1 MGAAGRESRVAV
13 YGMGYVGKAVAAV
26 MLRAGFE
33 VVGVDVSREK
43 VEELNRGSV
52 RYAEAEVR
60 EAIARGLR
68 EGAFKAT
75 VNGVEASRE
84 CKVKIVTVPV
94 YLDRNF
100 QPDFSS
106 FEAAVKAVGR
116 GSEEGDLVVVESSVP
131 PGTTLGLVKPALEE
145 ASGLK
150 VEEQLLLAYSPERVY
165 VGRAVKDIEERY
177 PKVVAGVG
185 PRSAETA
192 AALYSKVAKR
202 GVVVLSSPT
211 AAELEKLAEGVYRDV
226 NIALANELAKLAAAL
241 GVDYIE
247 VREAANTQP
256 YCHLHMPGVG
266 VGGYCIPIYPR
277 FLAHAAAKL
286 GLELPLVELARRVN
300 LSMPGYTADL
310 VDAVAR
316 RLQVAEPK
324 VAILGLAFRG
334 GVDDTRLS
342 PTYDL
347 LDALLKKGYG
357 DVVVHDP
364 HVERDAQL
372 EALGVRLERNLEAAL
387 KGRDIAVVAT
397 DHPEYAEL
405 TLGRLKGAMGRER
418 VGVVDGRLVV
428 EDWRTP
434 PPGVVYAAI
443 GRPIVANL

>member
-1 MGAAGRESRVAV
+1 VSAAGREGRVAV

-43 VEELNRGSV
+43 VEELNKGSV

-75 VNGVEASRE
+75 VDGVEASRE

-94 YLDRNF
+94 YLGRDL

-106 FEAAVKAVGR
+106 LEEAVKAAGM

-131 PGTTLGLVKPALEE
+131 PGTTLGLAKPVLEE

-185 PRSAETA
+185 PRSAEA
-192 AALYSKVAKR
+192 AVKLYSKVAKR

-256 YCHLHMPGVG
+256 YCQLHMPGVG

-277 FLAHAAAKL
+277 FVVHAAAKL
-286 GLELPLVELARRVN
+286 GIELPLVELARRIN
-300 LSMPGYTADL
+300 LSMPGYAADL

-316 RLQVAEPK
+316 RLQVTEPK

-347 LDALLKKGYG
+347 LDALLKKGYM
-357 DVVVHDP
+357 DIVVHDP
-364 HVERDAQL
+364 YVERDEHL
-372 EALGVRLERNLEAAL
+372 EALGILFERNLEAAL

-397 DHPEYAEL
+397 DHPEYLEL
-405 TLGRLKGAMGRER
+405 TLDRLKDAMGRER

-428 EDWRTP
+428 EDWRRP

-443 GRPIVANL
+443 GRPIVANI

>member
-1 MGAAGRESRVAV
+1 VGAAGRERRVAV
-13 YGMGYVGKAVAAV
+13 YGMGYVGKAVASV

-43 VEELNRGSV
+43 VEELNRGIAKYV
-52 RYAEAEVR
+52 EAEVR
-60 EAIARGLR
+60 EAIAKGVR
-68 EGAFKAT
+68 EGSFRAT
-75 VNGVEASRE
+75 ADGVEASRE
-84 CKVKIVTVPV
+84 CKIKVVTVPV
-94 YLDRNF
+94 YLRLDL

-106 FEAAVKAVGR
+106 LEAAVKAAGE
-116 GSEEGDLVVVESSVP
+116 GSEEGDLVVIESSVP
-131 PGTTLGLVKPALEE
+131 PGTTLGLVKPVLEG
-145 ASGLK
+145 ASGLR
-150 VEEQLLLAYSPERVY
+150 VEEELMLAYSPERVY

-185 PRSAETA
+185 PRSAEA
-192 AALYSKVAKR
+192 AVALYSKVAKR

-241 GVDYIE
+241 GVDYLE

-266 VGGYCIPIYPR
+266 VGGYCIPIYPH
-277 FLAHAAAKL
+277 FLLYAAAKL
-286 GLELPLVELARRVN
+286 GLELPLVELARCIN

-316 RLQVAEPK
+316 RLQVSEPGI
-324 VAILGLAFRG
+324 AILGLAFRG

-347 LDALLKKGYG
+347 LDALLKKGYE
-357 DVVVHDP
+357 DVLVHDP
-364 HVERDAQL
+364 YVERDAQL
-372 EALGVRLERNLEAAL
+372 EALGVRLERDLGEAL
-387 KGRDIAVVAT
+387 KGRDVVVVAT

-405 TLGRLKGAMGRER
+405 TLGFLKSASGRER
-418 VGVVDGRLVV
+418 VGVVDGRLVIK
-428 EDWRTP
+428 DWRAP
-434 PPGVVYAAI
+434 PPGVVYAAV
-443 GRPIVANL
+443 GRPVVANL

>member
-1 MGAAGRESRVAV
+1 VDGA
-13 YGMGYVGKAVAAV
+13 
-26 MLRAGFE
+26 
-33 VVGVDVSREK
+33 
-43 VEELNRGSV
+43 
-52 RYAEAEVR
+52 
-60 EAIARGLR
+60 
-68 EGAFKAT
+68 
-75 VNGVEASRE
+75 EASRE
-84 CKVKIVTVPV
+84 CRVKIITVPV
-94 YLDRNF
+94 YLGRDL

-106 FEAAVKAVGR
+106 FEAAVRAVGR
-116 GSEEGDLVVVESSVP
+116 GSEEGDLVIVESSVP
-131 PGTTLGLVKPALEE
+131 PGTTLSLVKPVLER
-145 ASGLK
+145 ASRLK

-185 PRSAETA
+185 PRSTEA
-192 AALYSKVAKR
+192 AVKLYSKVAKR
-202 GVVVLSSPT
+202 GVMVLSSPT

-241 GVDYIE
+241 GVDYVE

-277 FLAHAAAKL
+277 FAAHAAAKL
-286 GLELPLVELARRVN
+286 GLELPLVELARRIN

-310 VDAVAR
+310 VDAVAK
-316 RLQVAEPK
+316 RLQHADPK

-357 DVVVHDP
+357 NIVVHDP
-364 HVERDAQL
+364 YVERDAQL
-372 EALGVRLERNLEAAL
+372 EALGIELERGLEEAL
-387 KGRDIAVVAT
+387 KGRDIAVMAT

-405 TLGRLKGAMGRER
+405 TLSRLKGAMGRER

-428 EDWRTP
+428 KDWRAP

-443 GRPIVANL
+443 GRPMVSNL

>member
-1 MGAAGRESRVAV
+1 VGAAGREGRVAV

-52 RYAEAEVR
+52 RYVEAEVR
-60 EAIARGLR
+60 EAILRGLR
-68 EGAFKAT
+68 EGSFRAT
-75 VNGVEASRE
+75 VDGVEASRE
-84 CKVKIVTVPV
+84 CGVKVVTVPV
-94 YLDRNF
+94 YLGRDL

-106 FEAAVKAVGR
+106 FKAAVRAAGE
-116 GSEEGDLVVVESSVP
+116 GSEKGDLVVVESSVP
-131 PGTTLGLVKPALEE
+131 PGTTLGLVKPVLEE
-145 ASGLK
+145 ASGLR
-150 VEEQLLLAYSPERVY
+150 VEDELLLAYSPERVY

-185 PRSAETA
+185 PRSAEA
-192 AALYSKVAKR
+192 AVALYSRVAKR

-226 NIALANELAKLAAAL
+226 NIALANELARLAAAL
-241 GVDYIE
+241 GVDYLE

-266 VGGYCIPIYPR
+266 VGGYCIPVYPR
-277 FLAHAAAKL
+277 FLTYAASKL
-286 GLELPLVELARRVN
+286 GLELPLVELARRIN

-310 VDAVAR
+310 VDAVAG
-316 RLQVAEPK
+316 RLGVSEPK

-364 HVERDAQL
+364 YVERDAQL
-372 EALGVRLERNLEAAL
+372 EALGVELVKDLESAL
-387 KGRDIAVVAT
+387 RGRDVIVIAT
-397 DHPEYAEL
+397 DHPEYAGL
-405 TLGRLKGAMGRER
+405 TLGFLKSASGRER
-418 VGVVDGRLVV
+418 VGVVDGRLVIK
-428 EDWRTP
+428 DWRSP

-443 GRPIVANL
+443 GRPIAANL

>member
-1 MGAAGRESRVAV
+1 VGAEGRGRRVAV

-52 RYAEAEVR
+52 RYVEAEVR

-68 EGAFKAT
+68 EGSFRAT
-75 VNGVEASRE
+75 VDGVEASRE
-84 CKVKIVTVPV
+84 CGVKVVTVPV
-94 YLDRNF
+94 YLGRDL

-106 FEAAVKAVGR
+106 FEAAVRAAGE
-116 GSEEGDLVVVESSVP
+116 GSEKGDLVVVESSVP
-131 PGTTLGLVKPALEE
+131 PGTTLGLVKPVLEE
-145 ASGLK
+145 ASGLR
-150 VEEQLLLAYSPERVY
+150 VEDELLLAYSPERVY

-185 PRSAETA
+185 PRSAEA
-192 AALYSKVAKR
+192 AVALYSRVAKR

-226 NIALANELAKLAAAL
+226 NIALANELARLAAAL
-241 GVDYIE
+241 GVDYLE

-266 VGGYCIPIYPR
+266 VGGYCIPVYPR
-277 FLAHAAAKL
+277 FLTYAASKL
-286 GLELPLVELARRVN
+286 GLKLPLVELARRIN

-310 VDAVAR
+310 VDAVAG
-316 RLQVAEPK
+316 RLGVGEPK

-364 HVERDAQL
+364 YVERDAQL
-372 EALGVRLERNLEAAL
+372 EALGVELVKDLEGAL
-387 KGRDIAVVAT
+387 RGRDVIVIAT
-397 DHPEYAEL
+397 DHPEYAGL
-405 TLGRLKGAMGRER
+405 TLGSLKSASGRER
-418 VGVVDGRLVV
+418 VGVVDGRLVIK
-428 EDWRTP
+428 DWRSP

>member
-1 MGAAGRESRVAV
+1 MSAVGRGRRVAV

-33 VVGVDVSREK
+33 VVGVDVSQEK

-52 RYAEAEVR
+52 KFVEAEVR
-60 EAIARGLR
+60 EAIAKGLR
-68 EGAFKAT
+68 EGKFKAT
-75 VNGVEASRE
+75 VEGVEASRE
-84 CKVKIVTVPV
+84 CGVKIITVPV
-94 YLDRNF
+94 YFGRDF

-106 FEAAVKAVGR
+106 FKAAVEAAGE
-116 GSEEGDLVVVESSVP
+116 GSREGDLVVVESSVP
-131 PGTTLGLVKPALEE
+131 PGTTLELVKPALEE
-145 ASGLK
+145 ASGLN

-185 PRSAETA
+185 PRSTEA
-192 AALYSKVAKR
+192 AVALYSKVAKR
-202 GVVVLSSPT
+202 GVLVLSSPT

-226 NIALANELAKLAAAL
+226 NIALANELAKLAAKL
-241 GVDYIE
+241 GVDYLE
-247 VREAANTQP
+247 VREAANSQP

-266 VGGYCIPIYPR
+266 VGGYCIPVYPR
-277 FLAHAAAKL
+277 FIAYAAAKL
-286 GLELPLVELARRVN
+286 GVELPLVELARRVN

-310 VDAVAR
+310 VDAVAGK
-316 RLQVAEPK
+316 LGVAEPK

-347 LDALLKKGYG
+347 LDTLLKKGYE
-357 DVVVHDP
+357 DIVVHDP
-364 HVERDAQL
+364 YVERDAQL
-372 EALGVRLERNLEAAL
+372 ETLGIRLERDLEAAL
-387 KGRDIAVVAT
+387 RGRDIVVVAT

-405 TLGRLKGAMGRER
+405 DLDRLKDAAGRER
-418 VGVVDGRLVV
+418 VGVVDGRLVIR
-428 EDWRTP
+428 DWRTP

-443 GRPIVANL
+443 GRPLVANL

>member
-1 MGAAGRESRVAV
+1 MSAAGREGKVAV

-33 VVGVDVSREK
+33 VVGVDASREK
-43 VEELNRGSV
+43 VEELNKGSV
-52 RYAEAEVR
+52 RYVEAEVR

-75 VNGVEASRE
+75 VDGVEASRE
-84 CKVKIVTVPV
+84 CRVKIITVPV
-94 YLDRNF
+94 YLGRDL

-106 FEAAVKAVGR
+106 FEAAVRAVGR
-116 GSEEGDLVVVESSVP
+116 GSEEGDLVIVESSVP
-131 PGTTLGLVKPALEE
+131 PGTTLSLVKPALEE
-145 ASGLK
+145 ESGLE

-185 PRSAETA
+185 PRSTGA
-192 AALYSKVAKR
+192 AVKLYSKVAKR

-241 GVDYIE
+241 GVDYLE

-266 VGGYCIPIYPR
+266 VGGYCIPVYPR
-277 FLAHAAAKL
+277 FLLYTAAKS
-286 GLELPLVELARRVN
+286 GLELPLVEVARRVN
-300 LSMPGYTADL
+300 LSMPAYTADL

-316 RLQVAEPK
+316 RLRVEEPK
-324 VAILGLAFRG
+324 VVILGLAFRG

-347 LDALLKKGYG
+347 LGALLKKGYE
-357 DVVVHDP
+357 DVLVHDP
-364 HVERDAQL
+364 YVERDAQL
-372 EALGVRLERNLEAAL
+372 EALGVELVRGFGEAL
-387 KGRDIAVVAT
+387 RGRDIVVVAT
-397 DHPEYAEL
+397 DHPEYAGL
-405 TLGRLKGAMGRER
+405 TLSLLKSASGRER
-418 VGVVDGRLVV
+418 IGVVDGRLVV
-428 EDWRTP
+428 KDWRTP

-443 GRPIVANL
+443 GRPMVANL

>member
-1 MGAAGRESRVAV
+1 VGAAGRESRVAV

-26 MLRAGFE
+26 MLRAGFR

-94 YLDRNF
+94 YLDRDF

-211 AAELEKLAEGVYRDV
+211 AAELE
-226 NIALANELAKLAAAL
+226 
-241 GVDYIE
+241 
-247 VREAANTQP
+247 AANTQP

-266 VGGYCIPIYPR
+266 VGGYCIPVYPR

-316 RLQVAEPK
+316 RLQVVEPK

-418 VGVVDGRLVV
+418 VGVVDGRLVI